1 MPNEVKETENKREAA
16 LSSSLNN
23 AAAIITKDYLEK
35 LERYEIVNP
44 FHGDIDIDIAGC
56 GKFYKLSKL
65 VMNSEENFLNKLT
78 TIVNVASSI
87 GCSIATIIKSDGYK
101 IDFYIGILSKN
112 ARGRTETDV
121 KRRMADAAAFRGALL
136 GNMVGSELEEMSG
149 EEVDAFKKMTL
160 SKEGSCYSS
169 VSGIVAL
176 RDEEEKGMKG
186 YVQGLENLVD
196 SLKDQKYTV
205 VMLADPVESSEI
217 RIIKQGY
224 ELLHTQLASFA
235 RSTVTINESDTVSL
249 SKARTEGISEGISKS
264 ITMTQTRTRSK
275 GKSYGGS
282 VGVGGGLPFGI
293 LTANIGFNAGVNS
306 SVSDTEGKSDG
317 QTKSSQRNRSATDTT
332 SSSRTAGKSLQMTYE
347 NRSVK
352 SLLDKIDSH
361 LHRLDECESFGAFDC
376 AAYVI
381 ADDRE
386 TALTVASNYNALMRG
401 QNSSVQASHIN
412 SWHKPEDTRILGKYM
427 GALVH
432 PRFIQSREEKII
444 VTPASMVSGN
454 ELALQIGLP
463 KKSVSGITVIPMAPF
478 GRNVMESTKDTLE
491 LGSLYHM
498 GHNEGDGGREQK
510 VKIDVESLT
519 MHTFIT
525 GSTGKGKSTAIYAL
539 LDKLIRREVK
549 GQEKKIK
556 FLVIEPAKGEYKE
569 RFGSYPE
576 VSVYGTNDKKTP
588 LLRINPF
595 SFPEDIHVL
604 EHIDRLIEIFNVCW
618 PMYAAMPAVLKDAV
632 ERAYIVSGWS
642 LETSKCRYQNGK
654 GRPLFPSFL
663 DVLGQI
669 NAVMDESAYS
679 SDSKGDYKGALCT
692 RLKSLTNGLYGRIFT
707 ANEVSSEELFDRN
720 VIVDLSRTGS
730 SETKALIMGLLVMK
744 LQEHRMANARYGN
757 EPLKHVTVLEEAHN
771 ILKRTSMEQVGSEA
785 NVMGKSVE
793 MLANSIAEMR
803 TYGEG
808 FIIADQAPGLMD
820 MSVIRNTNTKLI
832 FGLPD
837 LDDRECVGRAAG
849 LNDEQIM
856 ELSRLKTFVA
866 AVYQNNWLEPALCSI
881 DAGFKETSGYRYRA
895 GEEEEADKKR
905 VLKYLLL
912 PTKKRDELD
921 DKYITELVD
930 EVFKLEIPSEA
941 KISFMKYTKATE
953 TAEIQRLRGRAAYYL
968 FNSDTAFGL
977 IKHKENNIDSWY
989 RSMKEVLEPSIDQLS
1004 RLEQQKIMAL
1014 LTRERAEFEDNKESR
1029 QLYERLM
1036 DYM

>member
-1 MPNEVKETENKREAA
+1 MPNEVKATEKRMNDE
-16 LSSSLNN
+16 LSGSLNN

-35 LERYEIVNP
+35 LERYEIMNP
-44 FHGDIDIDIAGC
+44 SEEDIDIDIAGC

-87 GCSIATIIKSDGYK
+87 ECSIATIIKSDGYR
-101 IDFYIGILSKN
+101 IDFYFGILSKN
-112 ARGRTETDV
+112 ARDRREADV
-121 KRRMADAAAFRGALL
+121 KRRAADAAAFKGALL
-136 GNMVGSELEEMSG
+136 GNLVGSELEEMS
-149 EEVDAFKKMTL
+149 EAEVEAFRKTTL
-160 SKEGSCYSS
+160 SREGSCYSS

-176 RDEEEKGMKG
+176 RDEDEKSMKG
-186 YVQGLENLVD
+186 YVQGIENLAD
-196 SLKDQKYTV
+196 SLKDQKYTI

-217 RIIKQGY
+217 QIIKQGY
-224 ELLHTQLASFA
+224 ELLHTQLVTFA

-264 ITMTQTRTRSK
+264 ISMTQSRTRSK

-282 VGVGGGLPFGI
+282 VGLSGGLPFGI
-293 LTANIGFNAGVNS
+293 LTANVGFNAGVNS
-306 SVSDTEGKSDG
+306 SLSNTEGKTDG
-317 QTKSSQRNRSATDTT
+317 TARLRQRNNSVTDTT
-332 SSSRTAGKSLQMTYE
+332 SSSKTAGKSLQMTYE

-361 LHRLDECESFGAFDC
+361 LARLDECESFGAFDC

-381 ADDRE
+381 ADNRE

-412 SWHKPEDTRILGKYM
+412 TWYKPDETRILGKYM

-432 PRFIQSREEKII
+432 PRFLQSKKDKII

-454 ELALQIGLP
+454 ELAIQIGLP

-478 GRNVMESTKDTLE
+478 GRNVMEGTENTLE

-498 GHNEGDGGREQK
+498 GHNEGESGREQK
-510 VKIDVESLT
+510 VKIDIESLA

-525 GSTGKGKSTAIYAL
+525 GSTGKGKSTAIYSI
-539 LDKLIRREVK
+539 LDKLIGHKVK
-549 GQEKKIK
+549 
-556 FLVIEPAKGEYKE
+556 FMVIEPAKGEYKD
-569 RFGSYPE
+569 RFGSYPG
-576 VSVYGTNDKKTP
+576 VRVYGTNYKKTP

-618 PMYAAMPAVLKDAV
+618 PMYAAMPAVLKDSV
-632 ERAYIVSGWS
+632 ERAYVVSGWN
-642 LETSKCRYQNGK
+642 LETSECRYQDGQGK
-654 GRPLFPSFL
+654 PLFPSFL
-663 DVLGQI
+663 DVFRQI
-669 NAVMDESAYS
+669 YAVMDESAYS
-679 SDSKGDYKGALCT
+679 ADSKGDYKGALCT
-692 RLKSLTNGLYGRIFT
+692 RLKSLTNGLYGQIFT
-707 ANEVSSEELFDRN
+707 ANELPAEELFDQN

-744 LQEHRMANARYGN
+744 LQERRMANAGHGN

-771 ILKRTSMEQVGSEA
+771 ILKRTSTEQVGSEA
-785 NVMGKSVE
+785 NVVGKSVE

-837 LDDRECVGRAAG
+837 LGDRECVGRAAG
-849 LNDEQIM
+849 LNDEQII

-866 AVYQNNWLEPALCSI
+866 AVYQNNWLEPVLCSI
-881 DAGFKETSGYRYRA
+881 DTDFKDVPRFHYTAGNR
-895 GEEEEADKKR
+895 EEADKKR
-905 VLKYLLL
+905 VLEFLLL
-912 PTKKRDELD
+912 PVQKRDELD
-921 DKYITELVD
+921 DKYITELVND
-930 EVFKLEIPSEA
+930 VYKLAIPSEA
-941 KISFMKYTKATE
+941 KISFIKYTKATAKDE
-953 TAEIQRLRGRAAYYL
+953 VLRLRGQVVYCL
-968 FNSDTAFGL
+968 FNSETAFGL
-977 IKHKENNIDSWY
+977 AKNQEKDMNSWY
-989 RSMKEVLEPSIDQLS
+989 PSMREILEPSITLLS
-1004 RLEQQKIMAL
+1004 ERDQQKVMAL
-1014 LTRERAEFEDNKESR
+1014 LTKEKAELEGDTESR
-1029 QLYERLM
+1029 QIFERLM
-1036 DYM
+1036 DYI